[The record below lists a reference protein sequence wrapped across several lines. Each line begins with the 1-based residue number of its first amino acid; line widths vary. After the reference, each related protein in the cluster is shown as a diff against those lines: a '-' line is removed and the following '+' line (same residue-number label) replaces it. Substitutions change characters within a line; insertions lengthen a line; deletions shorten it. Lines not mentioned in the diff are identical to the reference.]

1 MTDTIEAIVNLGKNA
16 PIHHYIIEGE
26 TVDGVECVLSGS
38 YETVGAEDDIIKVFD
53 GDGEIIAFNVNKVAK
68 VNANTGDV
76 YLDKGTVVT
85 FI

>member
-1 MTDTIEAIVNLGKNA
+1 MTDTIETIVNLGKNA

-38 YETVGAEDDIIKVFD
+38 YETVGVDGNVIKVFD
-53 GDGEIIAFNVNKVAK
+53 GDGEIIAFNVDKVSR
-68 VNANTGDV
+68 VNAKTGDV
-76 YLDKGTVVT
+76 YLNKGTVVT